1 MYWLQQLLQ
10 SDTTSCMS
18 LMFYLQ
24 LGGRFF
30 FDFFFFTVLQKLLK
44 PETACTSSY
53 VLYFTYS
60 LEADFFTVLAR
71 AFNNSSSLNGS
82 TLCDI
87 LELILSSPFD
97 PTAAA
102 TLVTAVSGDSDG
114 RLLASMSAML
124 HVLTSAEKISTT
136 VLTQLL
142 ETLCQ

>member
-1 MYWLQQLLQ
+1 M
-10 SDTTSCMS
+10 
-18 LMFYLQ
+18 
-24 LGGRFF
+24 
-30 FDFFFFTVLQKLLK
+30 
-44 PETACTSSY
+44 
-53 VLYFTYS
+53 
-60 LEADFFTVLAR
+60 EADFFTVLAR
-71 AFNNSSSLNGS
+71 AFNNSTSLNAS

-114 RLLASMSAML
+114 RLMASLSAML
-124 HVLTSAEKISTT
+124 HVLTSAEKVSTT